1 MIDWFVF
8 SVNFIFALLL
18 LIAPGFIC
26 SFPICKSV
34 GRSICIAPAL
44 TLLLFTFCGIV
55 LSQLKLMLSPVIF
68 LAVSVA
74 ASIAVGFTFC
84 QLNAGFRSCVNCF
97 IDSFRHGLANVF
109 CWYIFVGAI
118 FIILLFLLPIS
129 GPNSFST
136 TADAGPH
143 LSYVRAFIESGT
155 YSSLHVSNDPATIH
169 AAGFYP
175 ASFHVFSAAL
185 TALPGC
191 SVTMA
196 VNIVTVLACS
206 VIYPFASYLLLSRL
220 FSSDSL
226 ELKTGALACL
236 CNVGFPWAFL
246 VWGQLD
252 SNLLGFALV
261 PIFIFAFWELLLP
274 RYSVSLNSRIVFVIS
289 CGASLAL
296 AQPNAVFT
304 AGIFCIPLIIH
315 YTTVW
320 YAGKYNQGMQLI
332 GLRKSLI
339 CGCQLLAI
347 ALVWI
352 AVYRMPAMHGVVT
365 FDWPN
370 DATVVQAAIA
380 AIFLKYGGML
390 QYQFLLA
397 PFVLHGLYI
406 AFKSDRFR
414 PVAFLYLF
422 VSFLF
427 IASYTKGFP
436 FQSLFS
442 GFWYNDFYRM
452 GAMTAMASAP
462 LLCLSFASIFNLLN
476 SADVL
481 CSGRFLRV
489 IPAVASLIFVAILI
503 HPSIQLP
510 DGSWFDTPFGSIES
524 GVERTYAKNN
534 VEGIDFAEWDF
545 IEECQKI
552 VKNDAVINVPF
563 DGSGMLY
570 GATGMNV
577 VYRNISAKH
586 GQFQETE
593 PIRLHLSDISMDASV
608 RDMVSALNARYV
620 LILDYNSPNGSI
632 VPYAYHPR
640 EAWEGILD
648 INENTPGFELV
659 LSREDMRL
667 FRIK

>member
-1 MIDWFVF
+1 MIDWLIF
-8 SVNFIFALLL
+8 SINYIFALLL
-18 LIAPGFIC
+18 LIVPGFIC
-26 SFPICKSV
+26 SFPICKSL

-44 TLLLFTFCGIV
+44 TLLLFTLCGIV
-55 LSQLKLMLSPVIF
+55 LSQFNLMLSPAVI
-68 LAVSVA
+68 LAVSVVV
-74 ASIAVGFTFC
+74 SIVVGLAIC

-97 IDSFRHGLANVF
+97 IDSFHHGMVSILF
-109 CWYIFVGAI
+109 WYFFVGTI

-143 LSYVRAFIESGT
+143 LSYVRAFVESGT
-155 YSSLHVSNDPATIH
+155 YSSLHVSNDPAAIYT
-169 AAGFYP
+169 AGFYP

-191 SVTMA
+191 TVTMA
-196 VNIVTVLACS
+196 VNIVIVLICS
-206 VIYPFASYLLLSRL
+206 VIYPFASYLLLSKL

-261 PIFIFAFWELLLP
+261 PIFVFAFWELLFP
-274 RYSVSLNSRIVFVIS
+274 RYSVSLNSRIVCVIS
-289 CGASLAL
+289 CGASLAF

-304 AGIFCIPLIIH
+304 AGIFCIPLIVR
-315 YTTVW
+315 YAAVW
-320 YAGKYNQGMQLI
+320 YAGKYNQGAQLI
-332 GLRKSLI
+332 GLRKSFL
-339 CGCQLLAI
+339 CGCVLLAI
-347 ALVWI
+347 TLVWI
-352 AVYRMPAMHGVVT
+352 AVYRLPAMRSVVT

-370 DATVVQAAIA
+370 DASVVQAAIA
-380 AIFLKYGGML
+380 AVLLKYGGML

-406 AFKSDRFR
+406 AFKSERFR

-436 FQSLFS
+436 FDSLFS

-452 GAMTAMASAP
+452 GAMSAMVSVP
-462 LLCLSFASIFNLLN
+462 LLCLSFASIFNLFN
-476 SADVL
+476 SADVS
-481 CSGRFLRV
+481 CGRRFSRAL
-489 IPAVASLIFVAILI
+489 PAAATLIFVAILI

-510 DGSWFDTPFGSIES
+510 DGSWFDTPFGSIKS

-552 VKNDAVINVPF
+552 VKSDVVINVPF

-570 GATGMNV
+570 GATGMNT

-593 PIRLHLSDISMDASV
+593 PIRLHLSDISTDASV
-608 RDMVSALNARYV
+608 RDMVSALKARYV

-632 VPYAYHPR
+632 VPYAYHRR

-667 FRIK
+667 FRIE